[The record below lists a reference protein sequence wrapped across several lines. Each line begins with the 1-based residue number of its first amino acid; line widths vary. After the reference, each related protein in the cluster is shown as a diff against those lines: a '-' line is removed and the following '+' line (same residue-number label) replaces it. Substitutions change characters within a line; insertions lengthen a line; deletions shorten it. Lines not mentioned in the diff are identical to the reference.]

1 MQIGRKTSLGLR
13 ALVVMSLVMAASAAL
28 PQGSTPEPEGRA
40 PEPLSAF
47 PQDLLAIRTTAGKVI
62 NFKIWIAD
70 TPRREEQGMMFVRE
84 MDEHAG
90 MLFMFPENRPVTMW
104 MKNTYISLD
113 LVFLN
118 AQGKID
124 YIAANATPRSE
135 KIIGPP
141 TPEYAVLELKGG
153 ACERFGIKVGDVV
166 VHKNFR
172 NP

>member
-1 MQIGRKTSLGLR
+1 MQVTRKTSWVIGI
-13 ALVVMSLVMAASAAL
+13 LVLSGCFLAANAAL
-28 PQGSTPEPEGRA
+28 PQSAA

-47 PQDLLAIRTTAGKVI
+47 PQSLLAIKTRAGKVI
-62 NFKIWIAD
+62 NFKIWTAD
-70 TPRREEQGMMFVRE
+70 TRQREEQGLMFIHE

-113 LVFLN
+113 LLFLN

-124 YIAANATPRSE
+124 YIAASATPRSE
-135 KIIGPP
+135 TIIGPP

-153 ACERFGIKVGDVV
+153 ACERLGIKVGDVV
-166 VHKNFR
+166 LHKNFK
-172 NP
+172 NH

>member
-1 MQIGRKTSLGLR
+1 MSFGRRYSWILGP
-13 ALVVMSLVMAASAAL
+13 VVMTGLLLGASAAW
-28 PQGSTPEPEGRA
+28 PQTAA

-47 PQDLLAIRTTAGKVI
+47 PQSLLAIRSSTGNVI
-62 NFKIWIAD
+62 NFKIWTAD
-70 TPRREEQGMMFVRE
+70 SPAREQQGLMFIQD

-113 LVFLN
+113 LLFMN

-124 YIAANATPRSE
+124 YIAASATPRSE

-141 TPEYAVLELKGG
+141 TPEYAVLELRGG
-153 ACERFGIKVGDVV
+153 ASERLGIKVGDVV
-166 VHKNFR
+166 LHKNFKTH
-172 NP
+172 